1 MEGVNELNGPKIIPL
16 VDPDTGEELKLTK
29 DGTFQN
35 LRTKAEFV
43 VNDRG
48 FIISLTDP
56 ITEGKAHV
64 ENDLLV
70 SDDTGK
76 KYPINKKG
84 EIILEEKK
92 EEKVSRPQPK
102 EQPKVKQTIKQTVKQ
117 TTQVKIKPPVKQIP
131 LEVIYN
137 DYVNRYLNLVY
148 QESGVVLEFIFDKNN
163 KYCTS
168 NAISSNKLIYKTN
181 FQNLEKFQNNVL
193 QVIIR
198 EFIKNSEEVT
208 YKEKNN
214 LDNYDLILK
223 NKDTDEIRFINLKEN
238 LLYKIKPKEK
248 LKIET
253 EDEEQDEKLEIF
265 KFYLVT
271 VTTTLLIILCV
282 LGIVLLFG

>member
-1 MEGVNELNGPKIIPL
+1 MEDVNELNGPKIIPL
-16 VDPDTGEELKLTK
+16 VDPSTGEELKLTK

-35 LRTKAEFV
+35 LRTKAEFI

-76 KYPINKKG
+76 KYPINKNG
-84 EIILEEKK
+84 EIVLEEKK
-92 EEKVSRPQPK
+92 EETVSTPQPK

-117 TTQVKIKPPVKQIP
+117 TTQVKVKPPVKQIP

-238 LLYKIKPKEK
+238 LLYQIKPKEK
-248 LKIET
+248 LKIDT
-253 EDEEQDEKLEIF
+253 EDEEQDEKLEVF

-271 VTTTLLIILCV
+271 VTITLLIILCV